1 MKGDLYMNRINLIT
15 LGVRDMKTSIKFYR
29 DGLGFE
35 TSETKD
41 EADVVFFRN
50 GGTRLA
56 LFPIT
61 ELAKDID
68 ENNPPGKSGF
78 SGITLAYNGK
88 SVEEVDEVMKKAEAA
103 GGKIVKPAQKVFW
116 GGYSGYFTDPDG
128 YYWEVA
134 YGEMWQFDENDM
146 LVIE

>member
-1 MKGDLYMNRINLIT
+1 MNRINLIT
-15 LGVRDMKTSIKFYR
+15 LGVRDIKTSLKFYR

-35 TSETKD
+35 TSETN
-41 EADVVFFRN
+41 EEPDVVFFKN

-56 LFPIT
+56 LYPLD
-61 ELAKDID
+61 ELAKDISV
-68 ENNPPGKSGF
+68 EHPPVGNGF

-88 SVEEVDEVMKKAEAA
+88 SVQEVDEIMKSAEKAGAN
-103 GGKIVKPAQKVFW
+103 IVKPPEKVFW